1 MIKKLLYTILV
12 LVALSFGGWWLANSE
27 WMLSFAVKQLNS
39 VLAEDRLRIEYK
51 GFDGKLLSHFS
62 IEELTLTNALNGDSL
77 LSIKALEI
85 ATNPLLLL
93 QSQRTFNYLSIGH
106 FTTKIS
112 QDSTDALWQFISKDR
127 PSDGGIPPFK
137 LHKIAVNEAN
147 VSFESSTFGVDL
159 AQFSFDIGAS
169 YSPTKG
175 FTLALPVAKGNLS
188 YTPYASDTLPLSWD
202 FSLSAGTS
210 YNPYGQLVIASTSSG
225 NETTLSYPLPS
236 LIQAKIEADTSAKN
250 VSHLRLG
257 ASFTESSQ
265 LSVDLS
271 LSLNS
276 PKQEVTILPN
286 ASISWAK
293 PTQSFALA
301 DSLSI
306 PEIHEL
312 ELRNTSAIAFGLDGL
327 LVDSIG
333 YALGIN
339 GIDGK
344 SYGLHDL
351 GISIDGAYNFP
362 ENTSSHRL
370 SIVSEAMPNSPF
382 NLAVQTSY
390 KAPIIYGKIQSTS
403 KQQLFIN
410 TLLLEPLDVD
420 FKLNGWQWAQDLNYN
435 LTDDFFEGS
444 LKIGLPKSVL
454 NTVQFSSFLINGR
467 YSAIGANIDVLA
479 KSTAGDF
486 GVQVFGVHFEDAV
499 EHEIKVDLQG
509 LDLGKWLDIEGF
521 NTRISATGSIVGSGK
536 SPFETE
542 SAIDF
547 YFKESFIQ
555 KARIDTARLTASL
568 KSGLL
573 TIEQLALES
582 DLAEGLFSA
591 SMDLNEVF
599 APTNTLEGYLE
610 LKNPTSLAPLFGLDT
625 LNATGFLTTK
635 ISPDING
642 NISLLGSFDVEN
654 LRFGMNQKIGKI
666 DGIMRIPMQKEP
678 TLEVFFNIYDA
689 NISNAKLSNL
699 SNSITAKLGSDSI
712 EGSLRSYFQNGE
724 AYSANIR
731 SHFIHDKERNTTQIS
746 LDTLF
751 IKHNTDSLKLQ
762 QPSVIEL
769 AKNRIQVNPIT
780 LTNDRTGSELSLSFL
795 RIDDQIEGFFKATSF
810 DLYKAQQCFLVEQPV
825 EGAITTNLVWY
836 GTANNLTISGPFK
849 LDGLAYKELKIP
861 SLVGELSLNNS
872 ALSLQTSIYASSSD
886 TLKLADIS
894 FQANINLLDSIKAD
908 ISIPENTLSNWKA
921 IHPSLNTA
929 LEAKFSAKTQLSGP
943 ISQPTINGFIALKQL
958 RDGDNTFAD
967 SLMVNFVQ
975 DDNNGRFQLDGSAYL
990 LAKNALELSLES
1002 PKIGYISEV
1011 SENNE
1016 DSSFPF
1022 PADSSMTISLSTTD
1036 FDLKFLNSIKPINE
1050 QIQIGKGFLNTKLYA
1065 SGPIKDLFPKGNL
1078 VVDQLDITWLELGLT
1093 HQASYVNLAL
1103 ERDKVSIQNALLR
1116 GDQGSIKAQGSWVIP
1131 TSNLANSP
1139 IDLSIKFENFLSLN
1153 NALGRFRTNG
1163 SLNFS
1168 GNNAEPKLN
1177 GDLQLSRGKLVID
1190 ALENRDIEDVRLNN
1204 EDTVSY
1210 FDFNK
1215 WLFGLQS
1222 AIEVSITEDLS
1233 IRNRSFPRVEIY
1245 PVGKLNVLKAKDQE
1259 EWQVFGGLL
1268 ATRGSVEL
1276 LGKRFQLEDSRVD
1289 FDGNPMNPNLS
1300 IEAMYRI
1307 PKPHEVTIW
1316 YGVSGNLNEPIF
1328 SYRSNPEM
1336 ELQNMISYL
1345 LFNKPFYALES
1356 WEQSL
1361 AATDQDAGGSASN
1374 IAIQLL
1380 ANRIEQI
1387 AAQRLGIDLVQID
1400 NTRTGSRN
1408 ATTLK
1413 TGWYLND
1420 KTFFAIVN
1428 ELGVTNPQ
1436 TQFILEYL
1444 IGRDLNLI
1452 LTQTNDDG
1460 SRLDLRWRY
1469 DY

>member
-1 MIKKLLYTILV
+1 MIKKLLYTLLV
-12 LVALSFGGWWLANSE
+12 LVALSFGGWRLANSE
-27 WMLSFAVKQLNS
+27 WMLSFALKQLNS
-39 VLAEDRLRIEYK
+39 FLAEDQLQIDYR
-51 GFDGKLLSHFS
+51 GFNGKLLSHFS
-62 IEELTLTNALNGDSL
+62 IDELVLINALDGDSL
-77 LSIKALEI
+77 ITIKNLAI

-93 QSQRTFNYLSIGH
+93 ESQHTFNHLSIGN
-106 FTTKIS
+106 FDAKTTR
-112 QDSTDALWQFISKDR
+112 DSTDVLWQFITKDR
-127 PSDGGIPPFK
+127 PSDSGILPFK
-137 LHKIAVNEAN
+137 LNNIAVEEAN

-159 AQFSFDIGAS
+159 AQLSFDLGAS
-169 YSPTKG
+169 YSPSKG
-175 FTLALPVAKGNLS
+175 FTLALPVAKGSLT
-188 YTPYASDTLPLSWD
+188 YEPYIAGILPLSWN

-210 YNPYGQLVIASTSSG
+210 YDPYGQLVIESTSSG
-225 NETTLSYPLPS
+225 SETVLSYPLPK
-236 LIQAKIEADTSAKN
+236 LVQAKIETDSSTKN
-250 VSHLRLG
+250 VSHLMLG
-257 ASFTESSQ
+257 ASFTEKSQ
-265 LSVDLS
+265 LFIDLT

-276 PKQEVTILPN
+276 LKQELNILPHGT
-286 ASISWAK
+286 IIWAK
-293 PTQSFALA
+293 PTQSFALK

-306 PEIHEL
+306 PDIQAL
-312 ELRNTSAIAFGLDGL
+312 ELRNTSAVAFGLTGL
-327 LVDSIG
+327 VVDSIG
-333 YALGIN
+333 YSLAIN
-339 GIDGK
+339 GIAGK
-344 SYGLHDL
+344 NYGLHDL
-351 GISIDGAYNFP
+351 ALSIDGSYHFP
-362 ENTSSHRL
+362 KNTSTHRL
-370 SIVSEAMPNSPF
+370 SILSEAMPNSAF
-382 NLAVQTSY
+382 NLAIQTSY
-390 KAPIIYGKIQSTS
+390 KAPIIYGKIQSNS
-403 KQQLFIN
+403 KQQLSIN

-435 LTDDFFEGS
+435 LKDDFFEGS
-444 LKIGLPKSVL
+444 LQIGLPKSVL

-467 YSAIGANIDVLA
+467 YSAIGANIDMLA
-479 KSTAGDF
+479 KSRAGDF
-486 GVQVFGVHFEDAV
+486 GMQVFGVHFEDAV
-499 EHEIKVDLQG
+499 EHEIIVDLQD
-509 LDLGKWLDIEGF
+509 LDLGKWLDVDGF
-521 NTRISATGSIVGSGK
+521 NTRISAIGSVIGSGK

-555 KARIDTARLTASL
+555 KAKIDTARLTASL

-573 TIEQLALES
+573 TIEQLALKS
-582 DLAEGLFSA
+582 DLAEGLFNA
-591 SMDLNEVF
+591 SIDLNQVF
-599 APTNTLEGYLE
+599 APTNTLEGFLE

-635 ISPDING
+635 ITSDING
-642 NISLLGSFDVEN
+642 NMNLLGSFDVEN
-654 LRFGMNQKIGKI
+654 LRFGKNQEIGKI

-678 TLEVFFNIYDA
+678 TLEAFFNVYDA
-689 NISNAKLSNL
+689 NISSAKLSNL
-699 SNSITAKLGSDSI
+699 SNNITAKLGSNSI
-712 EGSLRSYFQNGE
+712 EGSLKSHFQNGE

-731 SHFIHDKERNTTQIS
+731 SHFSHNKELNTTQIS

-751 IKHNTDSLKLQ
+751 IKHNNDSLKLQ
-762 QPSVIEL
+762 QPTIIEL
-769 AKNRIQVNPIT
+769 TENSIQINPII
-780 LTNDRTGSELSLSFL
+780 LNNDETGSELALAFQQ
-795 RIDDQIEGFFKATSF
+795 IDEQIEGFLKATSF
-810 DLYKAQQCFLVEQPV
+810 DLYKAQQCFLVEQPIA
-825 EGAITTNLVWY
+825 GTITTNLVWY
-836 GTANNLTISGPFK
+836 GNLDNLRISGPFK
-849 LDGLAYKELKIP
+849 LDGLAFQELQIP
-861 SLVGELSLNNS
+861 NLVGNLSLNNS
-872 ALSLQTSIYASSSD
+872 ELALQTSIYATPSN

-894 FQANINLLDSIKAD
+894 FQTNLSPLDSIKAD
-908 ISIPENTLSNWKA
+908 INIPQNTLSSWTA
-921 IHPSLNTA
+921 FHPFLNTA
-929 LEAKFSAKTQLSGP
+929 LEANFSANTQLSGA
-943 ISQPTINGFIALKQL
+943 ISHPSINGFIKLNQL
-958 RDGDNTFAD
+958 RDGNNTFAD
-967 SLMVNFVQ
+967 SLIVKFIQ
-975 DDNNGRFQLDGSAYL
+975 DENNGRFNLDGSAYL
-990 LAKNALELSLES
+990 LAKKAFELSVES
-1002 PKIGYISEV
+1002 PKIGYNSASLEV
-1011 SENNE
+1011 GE

-1022 PADSSMTISLSTTD
+1022 PSDSSMTIGLSTTD
-1036 FDLKFLNSIKPINE
+1036 FDLKFLNSIKPINQ

-1065 SGPIKDLFPKGNL
+1065 SGPLKDLFPKGNL

-1093 HQASYVNLAL
+1093 HQASYINLAL

-1116 GDQGSIKAQGSWVIP
+1116 GNKGSFKAQGSWVIP
-1131 TSNLANSP
+1131 TSDLASSP

-1153 NALGRFRTNG
+1153 NSLGQFRTNG
-1163 SLNFS
+1163 SLSFS
-1168 GNNAEPKLN
+1168 GNNAEPTLN
-1177 GDLQLSRGKLVID
+1177 GDLQLSRGRLVID
-1190 ALENRDIEDVRLNN
+1190 ALENRDIEDIRLSD

-1210 FDFNK
+1210 LDFNK

-1233 IRNRSFPRVEIY
+1233 IRNRSFPRIEIY
-1245 PVGKLNVLKAKDQE
+1245 PEGKLNVVKAKNQE
-1259 EWQVFGGLL
+1259 EWRIFGGLI

-1316 YGVSGNLNEPIF
+1316 YGITGNLNEPIF

-1374 IAIQLL
+1374 IVIQLL
-1380 ANRIEQI
+1380 TNRVEQI

-1420 KTFFAIVN
+1420 KTFFAIMN

-1460 SRLDLRWRY
+1460 TRLDLRWLY